1 MQCECNTRAIIIR
14 MLSKLVKMFKEPEQG
29 TVKLSFIALDEND
42 EPYEDVATM
51 PYHDEYIQK
60 DIEAKFKN
68 FMYFRKHRVV
78 EITILEVIK
87 TL

>member
-1 MQCECNTRAIIIR
+1 MFN
-14 MLSKLVKMFKEPEQG
+14 KLVKLFKEPEQG
-29 TVKLSFIALDEND
+29 IVKLNFIALDEND

-51 PYHDEYIQK
+51 PYHNEYIQK

-68 FMYFRKHRVV
+68 FMLLRKHLVV
-78 EITILEVIK
+78 EITILEVEK